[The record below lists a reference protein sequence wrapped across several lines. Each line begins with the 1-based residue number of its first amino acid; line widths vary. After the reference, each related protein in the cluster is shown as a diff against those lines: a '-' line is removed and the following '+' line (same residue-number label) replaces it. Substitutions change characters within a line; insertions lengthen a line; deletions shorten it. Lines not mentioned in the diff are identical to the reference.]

1 MSLPAHRQAAFG
13 VRRLYTV
20 GGMAE
25 VKPTE
30 RGGPDAPADRTRG
43 DGTTAVTPE
52 PHWQAAIELA
62 TD

>member
-1 MSLPAHRQAAFG
+1 MSLTAHRQAASG
-13 VRRLYTV
+13 ARRIYTV

-30 RGGPDAPADRTRG
+30 RGGPDTPTDGTRG
-43 DGTTAVTPE
+43 HGITAVTPE